1 MAEKAAMLK
10 VSKFRK
16 QIFLFSFEPKKERN
30 YYLISALD
38 CKMGQI
44 KKMNSLYYVNQ
55 GEFNTTEA
63 IIFLFDPF

>member
-16 QIFLFSFEPKKERN
+16 QIFLFSFEPKNERN

-44 KKMNSLYYVNQ
+44 KKMNV
-55 GEFNTTEA
+55 
-63 IIFLFDPF
+63 LFKGYLT